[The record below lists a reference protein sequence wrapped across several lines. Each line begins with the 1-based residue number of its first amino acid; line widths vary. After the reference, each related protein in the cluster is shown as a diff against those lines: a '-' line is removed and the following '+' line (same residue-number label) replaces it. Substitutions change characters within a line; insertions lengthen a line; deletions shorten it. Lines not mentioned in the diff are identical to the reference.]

1 VSGWTGRSL
10 KVQFCTVA
18 FIILVG
24 ATADAQVFIGSPDA
38 PRKGSWEAG
47 GGVVW
52 TGGYDLESL
61 DALLTGNE
69 GNAGGPF
76 TLFATEARL
85 RPAIG
90 AQARIGFYVSPA
102 LAFEAGVQYSRP
114 VFEASISDD
123 AEDAEDLTAEE
134 TLSRYVIDGSL
145 VYHMRQLSFSRGRGV
160 PFISA
165 GAGYLRELHEGE
177 EVVETGTTY
186 HVGAGVKFWM
196 TSGKRRYGLRG
207 DAGVTVRDG
216 GFDFEDK
223 RRLLPT
229 AGASLIVLF

>member
-1 VSGWTGRSL
+1 VNRASGGSLRLAICAAALVLVS
-10 KVQFCTVA
+10 
-18 FIILVG
+18 
-24 ATADAQVFIGSPDA
+24 ATANAQVFIGSPDT

-52 TGGYDLESL
+52 TGGYDLDSL

-69 GNAGGPF
+69 GNSGGPF
-76 TLFATEARL
+76 SLFATEARL
-85 RPAIG
+85 RPAVG

-102 LAFEAGVQYSRP
+102 LAFEAGVQFSRP
-114 VFEASISDD
+114 VFEASLSDD

-145 VYHMRQLSFSRGRGV
+145 VYHMRQLAFSRGRGV

-177 EVVETGTTY
+177 ELVETGTTY
-186 HVGAGVKFWM
+186 HAGAGVKFWM
-196 TSGKRRYGLRG
+196 TAGKRRFGLRG

-229 AGASLIVLF
+229 AGATLIVLF